1 MARSPYEQLLTR
13 REALLAALSAAAL
26 GTLGAGCAER
36 SERSAKIAGRFFDA
50 DELALLADVAEI
62 IIPATDTP
70 GARATNVHL
79 FIDAL
84 MADWANGETQLEIRR
99 AVDAVNTAALTRHD
113 AGFNTLPVG
122 SQIGVVA
129 AVDAAAFA
137 ASADAETRSE
147 RRSFRRLKELIFRG
161 FYLSR
166 VGATEELRFE
176 LVPGEFHG
184 CVPLAEVG
192 RTWAT

>member
-1 MARSPYEQLLTR
+1 MERSSYQQLLTR
-13 REALLAALSAAAL
+13 RETLLAALSAAAL

-36 SERSAKIAGRFFDA
+36 SEPSAKIAGRFFDA
-50 DELALLADVAEI
+50 DELALLANVVEI
-62 IIPATDTP
+62 VIPTTDTP
-70 GARATNVHL
+70 GARAAKVHL

-99 AVDAVNTAALTRHD
+99 AVNSVNTAALARHD
-113 AGFNTLPVG
+113 ADFNTLPE
-122 SQIGVVA
+122 SRQIGVVA

-137 ASADAETRSE
+137 ADAEAGSE

-166 VGATEELRFE
+166 IGATEELRFE
-176 LVPGEFHG
+176 LVPGEFRG